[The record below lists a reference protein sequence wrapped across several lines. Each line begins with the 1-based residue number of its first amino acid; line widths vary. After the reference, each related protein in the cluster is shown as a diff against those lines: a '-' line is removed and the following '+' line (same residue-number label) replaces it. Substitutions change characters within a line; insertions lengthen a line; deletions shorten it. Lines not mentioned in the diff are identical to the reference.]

1 MRIGDCLSMKVTLL
15 TLLDAI
21 TEKGQMSLG
30 LSILFAVIFYIFDII
45 LFFSAYSIRMYSLM
59 EYGYPKRSEKYRR
72 RKKRSYPF
80 VERILMY
87 KVAKNAERK
96 CKLVTLELSLQFFNL
111 FSFVIST
118 VGFVATIV
126 TRFAGW
132 AGLLVLCTQLFS
144 FFVQVIIDWLP
155 SRIFCREIQ
164 KQSAFSKVYEKIY
177 RSYLKHK
184 K

>member
-1 MRIGDCLSMKVTLL
+1 
-15 TLLDAI
+15 
-21 TEKGQMSLG
+21 
-30 LSILFAVIFYIFDII
+30 
-45 LFFSAYSIRMYSLM
+45 M

-144 FFVQVIIDWLP
+144 FSVQ
-155 SRIFCREIQ
+155 
-164 KQSAFSKVYEKIY
+164 
-177 RSYLKHK
+177 
-184 K
+184 